1 MKLSEIF
8 SATFKPVDNKKEKAQ
23 AEKTT
28 GGGERVGRQIK
39 ALTPGRLLQGEVVGR
54 NGKEVQIKLS
64 DDMVITARL
73 DRDVNVEDGKVLTFE
88 VKNNG
93 SSLSL
98 SPLFANTANTDN
110 VFKALQMA
118 GLPINSETVSMTE
131 AMMQQGMSVDSN
143 TLQGMFREV
152 SAHPEAAAADIVQLR
167 GMGIEINEENLQ
179 QLQSYRE
186 LTHEIVRGMTDV
198 LQELP
203 AAFEQL
209 YAQEPDKA
217 VRMYQAIL
225 VSLFPEAPADGELL
239 FAEPQEG
246 AGNVP
251 GETAAGVFAEGMVRL
266 ITEAQEEV
274 VSGNANSAQEIPLNA
289 ETQLPAA
296 EEENA
301 IQERLNPQELK
312 SFVKL
317 LSALPP
323 ETSPELSGLLREA
336 EQGRADASKLLHAL
350 AGMYPAAGSEAH
362 AALAEIL
369 KSDGY
374 QKLLLGEAL
383 KQWTLKPE
391 QVSEGREVEEVYKR
405 LEKGLSGIREAL
417 SENGAAQSG
426 AMRSAVNLSQNVDF
440 MNQINQMYTYVQLPL
455 KLHNGSANGELYVYT
470 NKRSLAG
477 RDGAVSALLHLDME
491 NLGPVD
497 VYVAMQ
503 QGRVNTRF
511 TLRDDEM
518 LDFLQEHIHIL
529 NERLEKKGYAMNVE
543 MSVREEKDGEETPI
557 ERILHAD
564 GKAAAASQYAFD
576 VRA

>member
-1 MKLSEIF
+1 MRLSEVF
-8 SATFKPVDNKKEKAQ
+8 SAAFKPVDDKKEKAQ
-23 AEKTT
+23 TEKTA
-28 GGGERVGRQIK
+28 GSGERMNRQIK

-73 DRDVNVEDGKVLTFE
+73 DRDVNVEDGRMLTFE

-131 AMMQQGMSVDSN
+131 AMMQQGMSVDSS
-143 TLQGMFREV
+143 TLQSMFREV
-152 SAHPEAAAADIVQLR
+152 SAHPEAAASDIVQLR
-167 GMGIEINEENLQ
+167 SMGIEVTEENLQ
-179 QLQSYRE
+179 QLQSYKE
-186 LTHEIVRGMTDV
+186 LTHELVKGMTDV
-198 LQELP
+198 LKELP
-203 AAFEQL
+203 AAFNEL
-209 YAQEPDKA
+209 YAQTPDKA
-217 VRMYQAIL
+217 VQMYQAIL
-225 VSLFPEAPADGELL
+225 KSLLPDITVDGQELL
-239 FAEPQEG
+239 GQQEAAGMPQEG
-246 AGNVP
+246 L
-251 GETAAGVFAEGMVRL
+251 AGVFAEGVVKL
-266 ITEAQEEV
+266 IGEETVEAVLENANPAEEI
-274 VSGNANSAQEIPLNA
+274 VSG
-289 ETQLPAA
+289 
-296 EEENA
+296 EEEQPLLQA
-301 IQERLNPQELK
+301 GGDTLQERLSPQELK
-312 SFVKL
+312 NFAKL
-317 LSALPP
+317 LSALPQDAYP
-323 ETSPELSGLLREA
+323 QMEELAQEA
-336 EQGRADASKLLHAL
+336 ERGTADIAKVLQTL
-350 AGMYPAAGSEAH
+350 ADIHPSAGSEAH
-362 AALAEIL
+362 AALAEL
-369 KSDGY
+369 FKSDVY

-383 KQWTLKPE
+383 KQWTMKPE
-391 QVSEGREVEEVYKR
+391 QVTGNKEVEEIYRR
-405 LEKGLSGIREAL
+405 LEKGLSGIRDAL
-417 SENGAAQSG
+417 SENGAAQSS
-426 AMRSAVNLSQNVDF
+426 AMRSAANLSQNVDF

-455 KLHNGSANGELYVYT
+455 KMHNGHANGELYVYT
-470 NKRSLAG
+470 NKRSLAN

-518 LDFLQEHIHIL
+518 LDFLQAHIHIL

-543 MSVREEKDGEETPI
+543 MSVREEGSAKETPI

-564 GKAAAASQYAFD
+564 KKAAAASQYAFD

>member
-8 SATFKPVDNKKEKAQ
+8 SATFKPVDNKKEKVQ
-23 AEKTT
+23 TEKTS
-28 GGGERVGRQIK
+28 GSGERINRQIK

-54 NGKEVQIKLS
+54 IGKEVQIKLS
-64 DDMVITARL
+64 DDMVINAKL
-73 DRDVNVEDGKVLTFE
+73 DRDVNVEDGKMLTFE

-93 SSLSL
+93 SSLFL

-152 SAHPEAAAADIVQLR
+152 AAHPEAAAADVVQLR
-167 GMGIEINEENLQ
+167 GLGIEVTEENLQ
-179 QLQSYRE
+179 QLQNYKE
-186 LTHEIVRGMTDV
+186 LTHELVRGMTDV

-203 AAFEQL
+203 AAFNEL

-217 VRMYQAIL
+217 VQMYQAIIK
-225 VSLFPEAPADGELL
+225 SLLPDTAADGQVLSELQN
-239 FAEPQEG
+239 AADMEQEG
-246 AGNVP
+246 L
-251 GETAAGVFAEGMVRL
+251 TGVFEEGVVKL
-266 ITEAQEEV
+266 ISEEKAEV
-274 VSGNANSAQEIPLNA
+274 VLENATL
-289 ETQLPAA
+289 A
-296 EEENA
+296 EEIVSGEEGQPLLQTEGDTL
-301 IQERLNPQELK
+301 QERLSPQELK
-312 SFVKL
+312 SFAKQL
-317 LSALPP
+317 AALPQEAYP
-323 ETSPELSGLLREA
+323 GLEDLAQEVER
-336 EQGRADASKLLHAL
+336 GTADTTKVLHAL
-350 AGMYPAAGSEAH
+350 SDMHPPVGSEAH
-362 AALAEIL
+362 AALAEIF
-369 KSDGY
+369 KSDAY

-383 KQWTLKPE
+383 KQWTMKPE
-391 QVSEGREVEEVYKR
+391 QVTGSREVEEVYRK

-417 SENGAAQSG
+417 SENGAVQSS
-426 AMRSAVNLSQNVDF
+426 AMRSAANLSQNVDF
-440 MNQINQMYTYVQLPL
+440 MNQVNQMYTYVQIPL
-455 KLHNGSANGELYVYT
+455 KMHNGHANGELYVYT
-470 NKRSLAG
+470 NKRSLAN

-511 TLRDDEM
+511 TLRDDDM

-543 MSVREEKDGEETPI
+543 MSVREENSQEETPI

-564 GKAAAASQYAFD
+564 KKTAASSQYAFD

>member
-8 SATFKPVDNKKEKAQ
+8 SATFKPVDNKKEKVQ
-23 AEKTT
+23 AEKTS
-28 GGGERVGRQIK
+28 GSGERINRQIK
-39 ALTPGRLLQGEVVGR
+39 ALTPGRLLQGEVIGR
-54 NGKEVQIKLS
+54 VGKEVQIKLS
-64 DDMVITARL
+64 DDMVINAKL
-73 DRDVNVEDGKVLTFE
+73 DRDVNVEDGKMLTFE

-93 SSLSL
+93 SSLFL

-167 GMGIEINEENLQ
+167 GLGIEVTEENLQ
-179 QLQSYRE
+179 QLQSYKE
-186 LTHEIVRGMTDV
+186 LTHELVRGMTDV

-203 AAFEQL
+203 AAFNEL
-209 YAQEPDKA
+209 YAQVPDKA
-217 VRMYQAIL
+217 VQMYQAIIK
-225 VSLFPEAPADGELL
+225 SLLPDTAVDGEVLSEL
-239 FAEPQEG
+239 PVAADMESEGLAGIFEEGAVKLISEEKAEVVLENAAFAE
-246 AGNVP
+246 
-251 GETAAGVFAEGMVRL
+251 
-266 ITEAQEEV
+266 
-274 VSGNANSAQEIPLNA
+274 EIV
-289 ETQLPAA
+289 TG
-296 EEENA
+296 EEEQPLLQTEGDTL
-301 IQERLNPQELK
+301 QERLSPQELK
-312 SFVKL
+312 SFAKQFA
-317 LSALPP
+317 ALPQEAYP
-323 ETSPELSGLLREA
+323 DLEDLAQEVERGTADTTKVLQTLS
-336 EQGRADASKLLHAL
+336 DIH
-350 AGMYPAAGSEAH
+350 PPAGSEAH
-362 AALAEIL
+362 AALAEIF
-369 KSDGY
+369 KSDAY
-374 QKLLLGEAL
+374 QKLFLGEAL
-383 KQWTLKPE
+383 KQWTMKPE
-391 QVSEGREVEEVYKR
+391 QVTGSREVEEVYRK

-417 SENGAAQSG
+417 SENGAVQSS
-426 AMRSAVNLSQNVDF
+426 AMRSAANLSQNVDF
-440 MNQINQMYTYVQLPL
+440 MNQINQMYTYVQIPL
-455 KLHNGSANGELYVYT
+455 KMHNGHANGELYVYT
-470 NKRSLAG
+470 NKRSLAN

-543 MSVREEKDGEETPI
+543 MSVREENSQEETPI

-564 GKAAAASQYAFD
+564 KKMAASSQYAFD

>member
-1 MKLSEIF
+1 MKLSEVF
-8 SATFKPVDNKKEKAQ
+8 SAAFKPVDNKKEKAQ
-23 AEKTT
+23 TEKTA
-28 GGGERVGRQIK
+28 GSGERINRQIK

-64 DDMVITARL
+64 DDMVITAKL

-118 GLPINSETVSMTE
+118 GLPINSGTVSMTE
-131 AMMQQGMSVDSN
+131 AMMQQGMSVDSS
-143 TLQGMFREV
+143 TLQSMFREV

-167 GMGIEINEENLQ
+167 CMGIEVTEENLQ
-179 QLQSYRE
+179 QLQSYKE
-186 LTHEIVRGMTDV
+186 LTHELVKGMTDV

-203 AAFEQL
+203 AAFNEL
-209 YAQEPDKA
+209 YAQTPDEA
-217 VRMYQAIL
+217 VQMYQAIL
-225 VSLFPEAPADGELL
+225 KSLLPDTMANGQVFSELQEAVGMQ
-239 FAEPQEG
+239 QEG
-246 AGNVP
+246 L
-251 GETAAGVFAEGMVRL
+251 TGVFAEGAIRL
-266 ITEAQEEV
+266 ITEEQAEAVLEGANPAEEI
-274 VSGNANSAQEIPLNA
+274 VSGEDGQSLIQAGEQNTL
-289 ETQLPAA
+289 
-296 EEENA
+296 
-301 IQERLNPQELK
+301 QERLSPQELK
-312 SFVKL
+312 GFAKL
-317 LSALPP
+317 LMALPQEAYP
-323 ETSPELSGLLREA
+323 GMEELAQEA
-336 EQGRADASKLLHAL
+336 ERGTADIAKVLHAL
-350 AGMYPAAGSEAH
+350 SDIHPSAGSEAH
-362 AALAEIL
+362 AALAEIF
-369 KSDGY
+369 KSDAY

-383 KQWTLKPE
+383 KQWTMKPE
-391 QVSEGREVEEVYKR
+391 QVTGSREVEEVYRR
-405 LEKGLSGIREAL
+405 LEKGLSGIKDAL
-417 SENGAAQSG
+417 SQSG
-426 AMRSAVNLSQNVDF
+426 AEQSSAMRSAASLSQNVDF
-440 MNQINQMYTYVQLPL
+440 MNQVNQMYTYVQLPL
-455 KLHNGSANGELYVYT
+455 KMHNGHANGELYVYT
-470 NKRSLAG
+470 NKRSLAN

-518 LDFLQEHIHIL
+518 LDFLQAHIHIL

-543 MSVREEKDGEETPI
+543 MSVREEGSAEETPI

-564 GKAAAASQYAFD
+564 KKAAAASQYAFD

>member
-8 SATFKPVDNKKEKAQ
+8 SATFKPVDNKKEKVQ
-23 AEKTT
+23 AEKTS
-28 GGGERVGRQIK
+28 GSGERINRQIK

-64 DDMVITARL
+64 DDMVISARL

-152 SAHPEAAAADIVQLR
+152 SAHPEAAAADVVQLR
-167 GMGIEINEENLQ
+167 GLGIEVTEENLQ
-179 QLQSYRE
+179 QLQSYKE
-186 LTHEIVRGMTDV
+186 LTHELVRGMTDV
-198 LQELP
+198 LKELP
-203 AAFEQL
+203 AAFNEL
-209 YAQEPDKA
+209 YAQAPDKA
-217 VRMYQAIL
+217 VQMYQAIL
-225 VSLFPEAPADGELL
+225 KSLLPDTAVDGQALSGQPIAADME
-239 FAEPQEG
+239 QEG
-246 AGNVP
+246 F
-251 GETAAGVFAEGMVRL
+251 AGVFAEGVVKL
-266 ITEAQEEV
+266 ISEEKAEAVLE
-274 VSGNANSAQEIPLNA
+274 NANP
-289 ETQLPAA
+289 A
-296 EEENA
+296 EEIFSGEEEQPLLQKEGDTL
-301 IQERLNPQELK
+301 QERLSPQELK
-312 SFVKL
+312 SFAKQL
-317 LSALPP
+317 AALPQEAYP
-323 ETSPELSGLLREA
+323 GLEDLAQEVERGTADTTKVLQALS
-336 EQGRADASKLLHAL
+336 DMHPS
-350 AGMYPAAGSEAH
+350 AGSEAH
-362 AALAEIL
+362 AALAEIF
-369 KSDGY
+369 KGDAY

-383 KQWTLKPE
+383 KQWTMKPE
-391 QVSEGREVEEVYKR
+391 QVTGSREVEEVYRK

-426 AMRSAVNLSQNVDF
+426 AMRSAANLSQNVDF
-440 MNQINQMYTYVQLPL
+440 MNQVNQMYTYVQIPL
-455 KLHNGSANGELYVYT
+455 KMHNGHANGELYVYT
-470 NKRSLAG
+470 NKRSLAN

-543 MSVREEKDGEETPI
+543 MSVREENSQEETPI

-564 GKAAAASQYAFD
+564 KKAAASSQYAFD

>member
-8 SATFKPVDNKKEKAQ
+8 SATFKPVDNKKEKVQ
-23 AEKTT
+23 AEKTS
-28 GGGERVGRQIK
+28 GSGERINRQIK

-64 DDMVITARL
+64 DDIVVSARL
-73 DRDVNVEDGKVLTFE
+73 DRDVNVEDGKMLTFE

-152 SAHPEAAAADIVQLR
+152 SAHPDTAAVDVVQLR
-167 GMGIEINEENLQ
+167 SMGIEVTEENLR
-179 QLQSYRE
+179 QLQSYKE
-186 LTHEIVRGMTDV
+186 LTHELVRGMTDV

-203 AAFEQL
+203 AAFNEL
-209 YAQEPDKA
+209 YTQAPDKA
-217 VRMYQAIL
+217 VQMYQAIL
-225 VSLFPEAPADGELL
+225 KSLLPDTAVDGQALSELPVAADM
-239 FAEPQEG
+239 PQEG
-246 AGNVP
+246 L
-251 GETAAGVFAEGMVRL
+251 AGVFAEGVVKL
-266 ITEAQEEV
+266 ISEEKAEAVLE
-274 VSGNANSAQEIPLNA
+274 NANSAEEIVSS
-289 ETQLPAA
+289 
-296 EEENA
+296 EEEQLLLQTGGDTL
-301 IQERLNPQELK
+301 QERLSPQELK
-312 SFVKL
+312 SFAKL
-317 LSALPP
+317 LAALPQ
-323 ETSPELSGLLREA
+323 EAYPELEGLAQEA
-336 EQGRADASKLLHAL
+336 ERGTADTTKVLQAL
-350 AGMYPAAGSEAH
+350 SDMHPSVGSEAH
-362 AALAEIL
+362 AALAEIF
-369 KSDGY
+369 KSDAY

-383 KQWTLKPE
+383 KQWTMKPE
-391 QVSEGREVEEVYKR
+391 QVTGSREVEEVYRR

-426 AMRSAVNLSQNVDF
+426 AMRSAANLSQNVDF
-440 MNQINQMYTYVQLPL
+440 MNQVNQMYTYVQIPL
-455 KLHNGSANGELYVYT
+455 KMHNGHANGELYVYT
-470 NKRSLAG
+470 NKRSLAN

-518 LDFLQEHIHIL
+518 LDFLQAHIHIL

-543 MSVREEKDGEETPI
+543 MSVREENSQEETPI

-564 GKAAAASQYAFD
+564 KKTAASSQYAFD